1 VLHNYFQDLGR
12 FVHSKLLDMK
22 EETIVLVCTSLVKG
36 VASLVEPLKEVEFE
50 QNSNN
55 ASTNKIPS
63 VLPYSLVH
71 MHGAG

>member
-1 VLHNYFQDLGR
+1 
-12 FVHSKLLDMK
+12 MK